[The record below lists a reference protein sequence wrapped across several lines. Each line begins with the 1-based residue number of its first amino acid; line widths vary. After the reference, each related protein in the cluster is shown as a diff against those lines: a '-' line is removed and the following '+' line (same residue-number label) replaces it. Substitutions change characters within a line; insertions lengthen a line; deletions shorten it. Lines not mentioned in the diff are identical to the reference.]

1 VQRPRTV
8 MPGPHRDAQFV
19 QHLPDVVRV
28 HAIDLERDR
37 AAAVLGAVRPEN
49 PDPGKI
55 PQQVK
60 RVRRERLLVRG
71 DVVHAER

>member
-1 VQRPRTV
+1 MQRPRAV
-8 MPGPHRDAQFV
+8 VPGAHRDTQLI
-19 QHLPDVVRV
+19 QHLPDIVRV
-28 HAIDLERDR
+28 HAVDLERDG
-37 AAAVLGAVRPEN
+37 AAAVLGAVRPEK

-60 RVRRERLLVRG
+60 RVCREGLLVRG